1 MLEPSSEN
9 KPEQD
14 DLFSGEEENLS
25 EEESALGMNFVEN
38 WDPLIIR
45 KSKKSEIENSQNDTE
60 EVNIYRGKG
69 SSSEDSNTT
78 SGELIESHGPNVI
91 AEQLND
97 VEKFNL
103 SADITSSADLPVGLV
118 LEPLYQK
125 EKNTFKVKAAVCIAV
140 SSFVLIIFLLWSGK
154 ISKTGGSGADLQG
167 LSNNSKK
174 HLLKPLVPIEGED
187 LAGTKLRIDDTL
199 KKFFQ
204 AGGKEELYGVIRK
217 SENVLDHLTDYYS
230 RNEFSF
236 PNLNSIDSMLK
247 FEDPPNFWIANIT
260 VQDEI
265 RARSVILEDT
275 DTGFLVDWEE
285 FVRYSPMGWED
296 FIDEKGQ
303 EAINFRVRATL
314 DVNPGFAFPDRE
326 KWICVR
332 IDDWKSDDILF
343 GYVMTGTE
351 LSKRIQKLLYDE
363 WQKDCV
369 LRLQFPEDPKGGINQ
384 VNILDLINGSWVRF
398 D

>member
-174 HLLKPLVPIEGED
+174 HLLKPLVPIEGEG

>member
-25 EEESALGMNFVEN
+25 GEEPALGINFVEN

-45 KSKKSEIENSQNDTE
+45 KSKKSETENSQNDTE

>member
-25 EEESALGMNFVEN
+25 GEEPALGINFVEN

-140 SSFVLIIFLLWSGK
+140 SSFVLITFLLWSGK

>member
-25 EEESALGMNFVEN
+25 GEEPALGINFVEN

-45 KSKKSEIENSQNDTE
+45 KSKKSETENSQNDTE

-91 AEQLND
+91 AERLND

-103 SADITSSADLPVGLV
+103 RPDITSSADLPVGLV

-140 SSFVLIIFLLWSGK
+140 SSFVLITFLLWSGK

>member
-25 EEESALGMNFVEN
+25 GEEPALGINFVEN

-125 EKNTFKVKAAVCIAV
+125 EKNTFKVKAVFCIAV
-140 SSFVLIIFLLWSGK
+140 SSFVLIIFLLWSG
-154 ISKTGGSGADLQG
+154 IMSKRGGSGANLQG